1 MMKRLIF
8 AISTMFV
15 LTCQSFAAQNCPV
28 NAMKAGLELWPVGQ
42 LGLGETKTRTHPCG
56 RSLTCVGGNTHRGVP
71 RTVQMELT

>member
-1 MMKRLIF
+1 MKRLIF

-42 LGLGETKTRTHPCG
+42 LGLRRDQNGDASLWEVADMRWWEHSSRRTAY
-56 RSLTCVGGNTHRGVP
+56 L
-71 RTVQMELT
+71 QMELT